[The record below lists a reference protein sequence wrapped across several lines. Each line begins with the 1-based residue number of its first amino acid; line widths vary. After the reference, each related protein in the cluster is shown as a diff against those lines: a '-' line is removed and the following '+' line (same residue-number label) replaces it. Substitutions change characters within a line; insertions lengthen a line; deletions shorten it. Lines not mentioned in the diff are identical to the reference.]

1 MDQSAGMLSE
11 DVQEKGY
18 CLLCVA
24 MPQTDCEIEVI
35 EEVCCELGGSNWC
48 TVYSVAGGAAERGD
62 GGLSGPTCSMPC
74 VSTHAPQLIGHG
86 LGNNLL

>member
-35 EEVCCELGGSNWC
+35 EEARAGSVLV
-48 TVYSVAGGAAERGD
+48 TR
-62 GGLSGPTCSMPC
+62 GGLSHEVVCHEHARRRSS
-74 VSTHAPQLIGHG
+74 STR
-86 LGNNLL
+86 

>member
-24 MPQTDCEIEVI
+24 MPQTDCDIQVI
-35 EEVCCELGGSNWC
+35 EEVRYGLLWLQAPYMHLSTPQEELLNEVMVG
-48 TVYSVAGGAAERGD
+48 
-62 GGLSGPTCSMPC
+62 
-74 VSTHAPQLIGHG
+74 
-86 LGNNLL
+86 